1 MVQITLQLFALSLP
15 RVAVPQFEGVFKTQD
30 RSSVRAMSSQI
41 ASMTSLPSTAPLLG
55 EVVGLLGFS
64 LGWTFAST

>member
-1 MVQITLQLFALSLP
+1 
-15 RVAVPQFEGVFKTQD
+15 VPQFEGVFKTQD